1 MAKRAQI
8 AELSWYVT
16 PWKTDWSQLDAAPDA
31 LIAALKSAQFV
42 TDAQGQQVAIQ
53 IKPAVWKALVTWLE
67 TANGG
72 PAVEEIIQAPAVGG
86 NEDALLVTSAAKLSE
101 PSLATVW
108 DNSEDDIYN
117 DL

>member
-1 MAKRAQI
+1 MTT
-8 AELSWYVT
+8 L
-16 PWKTDWSQLDAAPDA
+16 LD
-31 LIAALKSAQFV
+31 ALKSAQFV
-42 TDAQGQQVAIQ
+42 TDAQGQQIAIQ

-67 TANGG
+67 ITNGG
-72 PAVEEIIQAPAVGG
+72 PALEEIVQSPAVSGG
-86 NEDALLVTSAAKLSE
+86 DALLVASAAKLSE